1 MPGRRACASVGERR
15 VTGGVSRCRR
25 WCVVGSESESGFSV
39 VDRRRRGDDEPV
51 RPATSPSTSPSP
63 VSTVSGRGQSQSHP
77 SPPRGPAD
85 GPEGRP
91 RADLAAL
98 CVMLYSDA
106 LVNLGQVPDPVTG
119 EAHRDFEQARFAIDL
134 LDVLREK
141 TEGNRSAEESVVIE
155 EILATLRMAFVHASQ
170 RG

>member
-1 MPGRRACASVGERR
+1 M
-15 VTGGVSRCRR
+15 
-25 WCVVGSESESGFSV
+25 VGSESESGFSI

-51 RPATSPSTSPSP
+51 RPPTSPSTSPSP
-63 VSTVSGRGQSQSHP
+63 VSTVSGRGP
-77 SPPRGPAD
+77 SPPSGPAD

-91 RADLAAL
+91 RADLTAL

>member
-1 MPGRRACASVGERR
+1 M
-15 VTGGVSRCRR
+15 
-25 WCVVGSESESGFSV
+25 VGSESESGFSV

-77 SPPRGPAD
+77 SPPPGPAD